1 MTKIQETLAG
11 LPQETKERI
20 APVFGSVEAMYEVI
34 YLIARNEHLTDL
46 DKPEN
51 YELRMKVIR
60 RIRSQVEEL
69 LTSYGLDGKEIVADI
84 ASDYFEDYVK
94 YVDKEVSI
102 TNGQFMDILHKIE
115 SAKV

>member
-51 YELRMKVIR
+51 YEVRMKVIR
-60 RIRSQVEEL
+60 MIRSQVEEL

>member
-46 DKPEN
+46 DK
-51 YELRMKVIR
+51 RIMK
-60 RIRSQVEEL
+60 L
-69 LTSYGLDGKEIVADI
+69 G
-84 ASDYFEDYVK
+84 
-94 YVDKEVSI
+94 
-102 TNGQFMDILHKIE
+102 
-115 SAKV
+115 